1 MKRREFLERSALA
14 GLAAPLASGLP
25 AFASSDRAVRVGLV
39 GVGERG
45 TELTRVLLK
54 LDDVEVRA
62 IADVDEGHLAQAQKI
77 CTDAGREKPAGYS
90 RGPED
95 FRRLVERDDLDAV
108 ITATPWEWHVP
119 VMLATL
125 DAEKYGATEVPAA
138 VTVDECWA
146 LVEKSEKTKIPC
158 MMLENACYGR
168 DFLAVFNLIRA
179 GLLGEIFHCESGY
192 NHDVRYVKF
201 DTQKELGYLDKGQL
215 RWRGVHS
222 VNRDGNLYPTHQLGP
237 VALVMDID
245 RGTRMKYLVSM
256 STPQHGLTNYI
267 VERFGKD
274 HPMAKQAFKN
284 GDVNTTLI
292 KLENGNTIVQY
303 HDTQSWRPRDD
314 IHRYHG
320 TRGVVARTQK
330 KIYLVDEHWD
340 RQRETHEWKWRELQP
355 YVEKYDHPMWQKYG
369 ERASAHGHGGTDWMT
384 MRGFIEAV
392 RHKTQTPLTVYDA
405 ASWSVVS
412 PLSEKSVASGSQP
425 VDFPDFTRGKWKT
438 TPRFE
443 MAWEMGAA
451 PRSPHVEEGIYRPAG
466 APVVA
471 TGRLGASES
480 SSS

>member
-1 MKRREFLERSALA
+1 VNRREFVRTSALA
-14 GLAAPLASGLP
+14 GLAAPLASRLG
-25 AFASSDRAVRVGLV
+25 AAQGSSDRRVRVGIV

-45 TELTRVLLK
+45 TGLTRVLLN
-54 LDDVEVRA
+54 LDNVEIKA
-62 IADVDEGHLAQAQKI
+62 IADVDESHQARAQKI
-77 CTDAGREKPAGYS
+77 CTDAGREQPAGYA

-125 DAEKYGATEVPAA
+125 DAGKYGATEVPAA

-146 LVEKSEKTKIPC
+146 LVERSEKTGIPC

-201 DTQKELGYLDKGQL
+201 DTQKEDGYADEGKL

-222 VNRDGNLYPTHQLGP
+222 VNRNGNLYPTHQLGP
-237 VALVMDID
+237 VALIMNVD

-267 VERFGKD
+267 KERFGEG
-274 HPMAKQAFKN
+274 HALVKQPFKN
-284 GDVNTTLI
+284 GDITTTLI
-292 KLENGNTIVQY
+292 KLENGNTITQY

-320 TRGVVARTQK
+320 TKGVVARTQK
-330 KIYLVDEHWD
+330 KIYTIDEHWD
-340 RQRETHEWKWRELQP
+340 RTKETNEWRWRELQP
-355 YVEKYDHPMWQKYG
+355 YIEKYDHPLWQKYG
-369 ERASAHGHGGTDWMT
+369 ERARSHGHGGTDWMT

-392 RHKTQTPLTVYDA
+392 RHRTQTPLTVYDA
-405 ASWSVVS
+405 ASWSVVA
-412 PLSEKSVASGSQP
+412 PLSEQSVANGSQP
-425 VDFPDFTRGKWKT
+425 VDFPDFTKGKWKSA
-438 TPRFE
+438 PRFE
-443 MAWEMGAA
+443 MPSEVAA
-451 PRSPHVEEGIYRPAG
+451 G
-466 APVVA
+466 
-471 TGRLGASES
+471 
-480 SSS
+480 